1 MIIDGKTKLLG
12 LIGNPVEHT
21 MSPAIHNTIAKHMKE
36 NMAYLPFPVKE
47 DLGAAVKGAYALG
60 VQGMNV
66 TVPYKS
72 DVMDFLVDIDKQAR
86 VIGAVNTLVRSDGG
100 YKGYNT
106 DLPGLYRALKS
117 EGIEINGAEVII
129 LGAGGAARAAAFMCA
144 FYQAKMVYLLNRTVE
159 KAVSVADEVKEK
171 TGFINIVPM
180 SLADYEKIPGNGYLV
195 LQATKVGLYSN
206 VEETPIE
213 EAAFF
218 EKVSV
223 VYDLIYTPAETKF
236 MHLAKEC
243 GAKAYNGLKMLLYQ
257 GVAGYEMWNQVSVPE
272 EIVQK
277 AYEAL
282 VNKLIAKKIILIG
295 FMGCGKT
302 SIGKRLS
309 EALGIPFLD
318 TDELIEAEQKKS
330 ISSIFEEE
338 GEAAFRAMETEC
350 LRKLLNSKENCF
362 VLSVGGGLPVREEN
376 RKLLSQIGHVVY
388 LKVSPETVY
397 KRLRNDKTRPLL
409 QGANPRGRI
418 WDLMNARKG
427 FYESAAASIVEAD
440 DKEFNDIIEE
450 IKEKCQ

>member
-1 MIIDGKTKLLG
+1 MRIDGKTKMLG

-21 MSPAIHNTIAKHMKE
+21 MSPAIHNTIAKHMKA
-36 NMAYLPFPVKE
+36 NVAYLPFPVKD
-47 DLGAAVKGAYALG
+47 DLEAAVKGAYALG
-60 VQGMNV
+60 VLGMNV

-72 DVMDFLVDIDKQAR
+72 DVMEFLVDIDEQAKI
-86 VIGAVNTLVRSDGG
+86 IGAVNTLVRTDGG

-117 EGIEINGAEVII
+117 EGIEIEGEDVII

-144 FYQAKMVYLLNRTVE
+144 LYHARTVYLLNRTVE
-159 KAVSVADEVKEK
+159 KAIGVADEVKEK
-171 TGFINIVPM
+171 TGFANIVPM
-180 SLADYEKIPGNGYLV
+180 AIEDYASIHGNGYLV
-195 LQATKVGLYSN
+195 LQATKVGLHPN
-206 VEETPIE
+206 VEEAPIE
-213 EAAFF
+213 DSAFF

-236 MHLAKEC
+236 MRLAKEH

-257 GVAGYEMWNQVSVPE
+257 GIAGYEMWNQVSVPE

-282 VNKLIAKKIILIG
+282 LNKLVAKRIILIG

-302 SIGKRLS
+302 SVGKRLA
-309 EALGIPFLD
+309 ETLDTDFLD
-318 TDELIEAEQKKS
+318 TDELIERQQKKT
-330 ISSIFEEE
+330 ISSIFAEE

-350 LRKLLNSKENCF
+350 LKNLLDRKDDSF
-362 VLSVGGGLPVREEN
+362 VLSVGGGLPIREEN

-388 LKVSPETVY
+388 LKVSPDTVY

-409 QGANPRGRI
+409 QGVNPRGRI
-418 WDLMNARKG
+418 FDLMSARKG
-427 FYESAAASIVEAD
+427 FYESAATSIVEAD
-440 DKEFNDIIEE
+440 DKEFCDIIDE